1 MKKKGLGL
9 NPLDTLIPDPTEQP
23 ATEVKPLKPLKSKTL
38 KPLNFKDCEK
48 LLVSIR
54 FEQLEFL
61 ERLSKK
67 IMNNRSSEH
76 KEKRITKN
84 TLFRVA
90 VDMLKKVENSLDTT
104 NIPNESV
111 LYTRIIDVFQI
122 KEKDVVC

>member
-9 NPLDTLIPDPTEQP
+9 NPLDNLIPTPTKQP
-23 ATEVKPLKPLKSKTL
+23 ATEIKPIKPLKSKTL

-54 FEQLEFL
+54 SEQLEFL

-67 IMNNRSSEH
+67 IMKDRSPEYR
-76 KEKRITKN
+76 EKRITKN

-90 VDMLKKVENSLDTT
+90 IDVLKEVENSLDTT

-111 LYTRIIDVFQI
+111 LYARITELFRI
-122 KEKDVVC
+122 K